1 MSLIH
6 STHCR
11 ALITTQHVLAVWGW
25 HLTAGRILS
34 EEHLNYQGLGF
45 PQEGTTAASLA
56 SGAQTHQR
64 RRAADG
70 SRAGWQPAGPV
81 TQSCL
86 GSWSRPSGDGNVAQ
100 VRTAELSRLTSEPE
114 VPVAEVGVGSS
125 LSITSESFLPHLYPC
140 RPWDYLIHSEK
151 DQQVLLPPG
160 SRKSCQVRT
169 RGPQR
174 LECFQTTIQ

>member
-1 MSLIH
+1 MSRIH
-6 STHCR
+6 STHCS

-34 EEHLNYQGLGF
+34 EEHLNYQSLGF
-45 PQEGTTAASLA
+45 PQEGTTAAFLA
-56 SGAQTHQR
+56 SRAQTQQR

-81 TQSCL
+81 TLSCL
-86 GSWSRPSGDGNVAQ
+86 GSWSRPSDDGNVTQ
-100 VRTAELSRLTSEPE
+100 VRTAELSRLTPEPE
-114 VPVAEVGVGSS
+114 AVAEVDVGSS
-125 LSITSESFLPHLYPC
+125 PSTTPESFLPQRYPC
-140 RPWDYLIHSEK
+140 RAWDYLIHSEK

-169 RGPQR
+169 WGPQR
-174 LECFQTTIQ
+174 LECFQNTIQ